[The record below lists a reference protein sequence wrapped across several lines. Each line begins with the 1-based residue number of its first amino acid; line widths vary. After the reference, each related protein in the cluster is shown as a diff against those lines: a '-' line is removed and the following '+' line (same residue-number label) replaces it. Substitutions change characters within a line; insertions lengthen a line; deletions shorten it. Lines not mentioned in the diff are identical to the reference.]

1 MMKTI
6 LKFLNDAETFYL
18 ATTEDNKPDV
28 RPMGIAVNYEDRIY
42 FITMKEMNLHS
53 QLQKDSKISISADF
67 NGNWVRLYG
76 NAILDDSIETKEGL
90 AGLGEQ
96 ISKTFPIDTMAPYYL
111 KDVNASI
118 DSFTEESKVYT
129 F

>member
-1 MMKTI
+1 MMNTI

-28 RPMGIAVNYEDRIY
+28 RPMGIAVNYEDKIY

-53 QLQKDSKISISADF
+53 QLQKDSKISISAEF
-67 NGNWVRLYG
+67 NKDWIRLYG
-76 NAILDDSIETKEGL
+76 EAVLDDSIETREGL
-90 AGLGEQ
+90 TSLGEH

-111 KDVNASI
+111 KDVKASI
-118 DSFTEESKVYT
+118 DSFTKESKVYT